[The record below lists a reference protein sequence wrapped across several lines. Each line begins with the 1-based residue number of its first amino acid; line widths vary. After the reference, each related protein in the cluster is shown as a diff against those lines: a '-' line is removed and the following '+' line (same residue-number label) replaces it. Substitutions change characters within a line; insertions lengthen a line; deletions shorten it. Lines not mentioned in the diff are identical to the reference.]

1 MEKSGW
7 VRESRLKGFLKTCE
21 PGKYSGSIILLEC
34 LTAGYYK
41 NTQKVAIKTLK
52 EGTMEP
58 EAFLQEANLM
68 KQLQHDRLV
77 RLHAVVTKEPILIVT
92 EFMTNGKKKDGVWL
106 ADD

>member
-1 MEKSGW
+1 MSW
-7 VRESRLKGFLKTCE
+7 SPWIAL
-21 PGKYSGSIILLEC
+21 
-34 LTAGYYK
+34 AGYYK

-92 EFMTNGKKKDGVWL
+92 EFMVHGKKCQEAHSWICYEL
-106 ADD
+106 YY

>member
-1 MEKSGW
+1 MAPSQDKD
-7 VRESRLKGFLKTCE
+7 RNARLFF
-21 PGKYSGSIILLEC
+21 
-34 LTAGYYK
+34 AGYYK

-92 EFMTNGKKKDGVWL
+92 EYMVNGKLNIKGDF
-106 ADD
+106 